1 LPITNSDCTMLSTT
15 SPSPSASSK
24 DLAVYLDYVEFWDP
38 DCGDAF
44 AMLNAREAF
53 AAAPAGSLSA
63 TEQETLMR
71 ADARLLAL
79 AEAAVGD
86 TDDVEFLRLTAQ
98 AVMAQQ
104 SAAISG

>member
-1 LPITNSDCTMLSTT
+1 MLSTT
-15 SPSPSASSK
+15 SPSPSAFSK
-24 DLAVYLDYVEFWDP
+24 DLAVYLAYVEFWDP

-44 AMLNAREAF
+44 FMLHAREAL

-104 SAAISG
+104 SAATSA